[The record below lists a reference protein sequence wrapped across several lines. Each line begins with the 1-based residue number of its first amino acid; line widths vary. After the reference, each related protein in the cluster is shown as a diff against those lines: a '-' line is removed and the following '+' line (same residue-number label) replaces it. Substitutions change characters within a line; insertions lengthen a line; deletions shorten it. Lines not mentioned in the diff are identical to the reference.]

1 MHLFSRLKLLIYLL
15 LFIIGCEENNTN
27 NISLDNIE
35 VITSNYYETPFYY
48 NFIGDVSFSIF
59 NFLRISTLILKLI

>member
-1 MHLFSRLKLLIYLL
+1 MSLFSRLKLLIYLL

-35 VITSNYYETPFYY
+35 VITSNYNETPFYY
-48 NFIGDVSFSIF
+48 NIIT
-59 NFLRISTLILKLI
+59 NTEEATT